1 MSLVKI
7 IFIATS
13 FPPYTYNIEN
23 KRMERN
29 KLYASQ
35 KRKYWIT
42 VKMIQKIKVLHKIEN
57 FPPTE
62 GKQILTITT

>member
-1 MSLVKI
+1 MSQVKI

-35 KRKYWIT
+35 KRKY
-42 VKMIQKIKVLHKIEN
+42 
-57 FPPTE
+57 
-62 GKQILTITT
+62 